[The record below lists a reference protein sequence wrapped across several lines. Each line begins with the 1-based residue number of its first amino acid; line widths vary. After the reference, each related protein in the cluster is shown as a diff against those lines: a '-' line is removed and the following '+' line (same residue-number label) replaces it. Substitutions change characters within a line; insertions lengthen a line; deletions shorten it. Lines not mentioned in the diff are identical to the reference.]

1 MSAPW
6 VTRGGHL
13 IVFWRSFQEVGPLL
27 KGYVRLARAETA
39 LAAGSFR
46 GVGVALALAS
56 TGVFITLI
64 ALIGALMAWLIQSG
78 MPIWEALLWVALP
91 SIAVAMI
98 GLVGVIRRYELLTLP
113 QTRKRVRM
121 LLELIDE
128 ER

>member
-6 VTRGGHL
+6 TMRGGHL
-13 IVFWRSFQEVGPLL
+13 IVFLRSAREVGPLL

-39 LAAGSFR
+39 LAAGSVR
-46 GVGVALALAS
+46 GLSIAIGAAS
-56 TGVFITLI
+56 LGALI
-64 ALIGALMAWLIQSG
+64 ALIALVGALMAWLIQSG
-78 MPIWEALLWVALP
+78 MPIWEALLWILIPSLLVA
-91 SIAVAMI
+91 AI
-98 GLVGVIRRYELLTLP
+98 GLVGIARRYQLMTLP